1 MSLWWRF
8 GDAMACDLPPRD
20 WRTRIT
26 ARVGFAVAAGALVV
40 VAIVLDSDQVAS
52 AVLVAAGLVFAAGF
66 GIPVATAVQ
75 VGQPIGNLIAALADR
90 QQNLTTRIRQ
100 RLLPTLT
107 GVVGDVILDRTRAA
121 DLVEQAVTRATAR
134 WRGSLGQDFDSYLL
148 CWAVKLALTD
158 AWRDPVTSEDD
169 PRVPLARL
177 SRRDRAIWALRR
189 YGESDANIAR
199 MLDCSAEQ
207 VAWAAHPATGDEP

>member
-1 MSLWWRF
+1 MVAL
-8 GDAMACDLPPRD
+8 GDAMGCDLPSRD
-20 WRTRIT
+20 WRTRIM
-26 ARVGFAVAAGALVV
+26 ARVGFAVAAGGLVV
-40 VAIVLDSDQVAS
+40 VAIALGSDQVAS
-52 AVLVAAGLVFAAGF
+52 AVLVAAGFVFAAGF

-75 VGQPIGNLIAALADR
+75 VGQPIGNLVAALADR

-100 RLLPTLT
+100 RLLATLI

-121 DLVEQAVTRATAR
+121 DLVEQAVTRAVAR
-134 WRGSLGQDFDSYLL
+134 WRGSLSQDFDRYLL

-158 AWRDPVTSEDD
+158 AWRDPVVPEDD
-169 PRVPLARL
+169 PRVPLLRL

-189 YGESDANIAR
+189 YGESDAHIAR

-207 VAWAAHPATGDEP
+207 VAWAASPARGDER